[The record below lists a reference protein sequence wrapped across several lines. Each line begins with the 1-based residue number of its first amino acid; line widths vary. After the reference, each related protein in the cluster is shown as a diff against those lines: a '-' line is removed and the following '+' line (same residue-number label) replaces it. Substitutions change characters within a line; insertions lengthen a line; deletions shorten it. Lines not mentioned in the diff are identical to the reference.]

1 MIQKQYLI
9 TNNNIVYFYKN
20 KILQKKNLTANVQD
34 GVRSQ
39 ETDEMFNIRP

>member
-1 MIQKQYLI
+1 MLSIFTKIKY
-9 TNNNIVYFYKN
+9 YKT
-20 KILQKKNLTANVQD
+20 KKNLTANVQD